1 MTRLLG
7 GCVLG
12 VLVLGSLPASGEDK
26 CICPQMNAASVAWC
40 GHCGSGVAFG
50 HPVKSQKLITVL
62 QGAPVQPDQ
71 LKCPG
76 CKQAAQAGGAHCN
89 KIFAR
94 GKAYDSFVA
103 GAIAKGEVIEATQI
117 ECAQCKKAAAERGA
131 FFCTGCNRGF
141 VDGLAFNSKEDFE
154 AAKKADVI
162 LVRAV
167 ATTEKCEQCAVGMV
181 TNGQC
186 THCKV
191 TFKDGEPIKS

>member
-1 MTRLLG
+1 MA
-7 GCVLG
+7 V
-12 VLVLGSLPASGEDK
+12 
-26 CICPQMNAASVAWC
+26 
-40 GHCGSGVAFG
+40 G

-131 FFCTGCNRGF
+131 FGCRAF
-141 VDGLAFNSKEDFE
+141 VR
-154 AAKKADVI
+154 
-162 LVRAV
+162 VRSLS
-167 ATTEKCEQCAVGMV
+167 GR
-181 TNGQC
+181 
-186 THCKV
+186 
-191 TFKDGEPIKS
+191 